1 MCIGTR
7 VATTEQLRLLA
18 NC

>member
-7 VATTEQLRLLA
+7 VATTD
-18 NC
+18 